1 MESIK
6 IDIHGNISLKEF
18 DNVIEL
24 VKSSLINKGF
34 KEYDLM
40 SCIIAMS
47 VCNGNA
53 TIPVTVLIGEDNN
66 TS

>member
-18 DNVIEL
+18 DNVVEL

-34 KEYDLM
+34 KESDLM

-47 VCNGNA
+47 VCNGNV